1 MAAEQVRAY
10 VGLGSNLDS
19 PASRV
24 SAAVDGLASL
34 PDTRLDTVSRL
45 YRSPPW
51 GVEEQ
56 PDFINA
62 VAALDTGL
70 APDRML
76 ARLQELEKQAGRDR
90 AKAERWGPR
99 VLDLDLLLYGDTVS
113 SDPRLML
120 PHPRMHERAFVLVPL
135 LEIAPGIRIPGRGD
149 AAGCLA
155 GLDAAG
161 VVPLETDG

>member
-1 MAAEQVRAY
+1 MAAERVRAY

-24 SAAVDGLASL
+24 SAALDGLAEF
-34 PDTRLDTVSRL
+34 PDTRLDTASRL

-51 GVEEQ
+51 GVEDQ
-56 PDFINA
+56 PDFVNA
-62 VAALDTGL
+62 VAALETGL

-76 ARLQELEKQAGRDR
+76 AGLQELEKRAGRDR
-90 AKAERWGPR
+90 VKGEHWGPR
-99 VLDLDLLLYGDTVS
+99 VLDLDLLLYGKTVS
-113 SDPRLML
+113 DDPRLTL

-149 AAGCLA
+149 AAACLA

-161 VVPLETDG
+161 VVPLEGDA